1 MRFSVLRAAAVV
13 GAAMAF
19 IAAPAHAQL
28 PAGNLIQNP
37 GAEEGTA
44 VSDTAIAPPPQWDVI
59 GNVSQVLYDSVLN
72 PAPTGFPTTDVSAAI
87 GGGSAFFSGGAVVA
101 HKWMTQVIDFD
112 AAAETRI
119 AAGDVSAAL
128 NGDLGGYLTDGDRVS
143 VSVRF
148 RKNGETTVGDVLE
161 IGPVYPSDRGDPPQ
175 TTLLPRSDTAAVDPQ
190 ATDALVTVFFEGF
203 TGQYTDGYADNLSLT
218 LATPPSPPSPDTT
231 APKVAIALPP
241 ADFGDFI
248 YYSSVDVAIGVDDPT
263 ATVRCALDPREP
275 PTAFSDFPDGPCQFR
290 PSSAVTVAPG
300 AAGVPARSVYA
311 VARDAAGNVSPIE
324 SVRFG
329 LRVPPQTYLEGGPPA
344 STPDKIAEFVF
355 STSVISDGPSS
366 VPSPQ
371 CRVDGGAWYD
381 CGNPGPYAGAPCCR
395 YRSSTNLL
403 GVGRHRIEV
412 RSRDALGIDP
422 TPAAYEWT
430 VQPAK
435 PKVVS
440 GSCSYRIPW
449 YSFSEFPLYR
459 CTPIDSTVCPLSSRC
474 TLETQALHSDDDP
487 LNEERFEESPYA
499 SASGY
504 FAAVSQG
511 QIWKNDPGRVDVYR
525 RCNAGKAAGNSVA
538 GYTHRCTVANTY
550 ERVTVADA
558 FEMRNECQGSRFGVF
573 GTRPIID
580 RGPDGHRILQC
591 TSKFTVEAVPSA
603 LGDALDSVTRAGA
616 PILSVVAPSRGTM
629 QASATF
635 GGIGAITAAATQPGS
650 RVAAKPTTVQVD
662 AAGVVK
668 LRLKLTKAAL
678 RKLRRPRGV
687 RIVVTYEF
695 TPDEGPALIRSREI
709 TLGGNR

>member
-1 MRFSVLRAAAVV
+1 MSSRRWRLVRLR
-13 GAAMAF
+13 
-19 IAAPAHAQL
+19 Q
-28 PAGNLIQNP
+28 
-37 GAEEGTA
+37 
-44 VSDTAIAPPPQWDVI
+44 
-59 GNVSQVLYDSVLN
+59 
-72 PAPTGFPTTDVSAAI
+72 
-87 GGGSAFFSGGAVVA
+87 
-101 HKWMTQVIDFD
+101 
-112 AAAETRI
+112 
-119 AAGDVSAAL
+119 
-128 NGDLGGYLTDGDRVS
+128 
-143 VSVRF
+143 
-148 RKNGETTVGDVLE
+148 
-161 IGPVYPSDRGDPPQ
+161 
-175 TTLLPRSDTAAVDPQ
+175 PR
-190 ATDALVTVFFEGF
+190 
-203 TGQYTDGYADNLSLT
+203 
-218 LATPPSPPSPDTT
+218 
-231 APKVAIALPP
+231 
-241 ADFGDFI
+241 
-248 YYSSVDVAIGVDDPT
+248 
-263 ATVRCALDPREP
+263 RE
-275 PTAFSDFPDGPCQFR
+275 
-290 PSSAVTVAPG
+290 
-300 AAGVPARSVYA
+300 
-311 VARDAAGNVSPIE
+311 
-324 SVRFG
+324 
-329 LRVPPQTYLEGGPPA
+329 
-344 STPDKIAEFVF
+344 
-355 STSVISDGPSS
+355 
-366 VPSPQ
+366 
-371 CRVDGGAWYD
+371 
-381 CGNPGPYAGAPCCR
+381 YAGAPCCR

-650 RVAAKPTTVQVD
+650 RVAAQPTTVQVD

-668 LRLKLTKAAL
+668 LRLELTKAAL
-678 RKLRRPRGV
+678 RKPRRPRGV

-695 TPDEGPALIRSREI
+695 TPDEGPGPDPLAGNHAWRKPMIKTVANCTIAAAAVVFGASPAHAQLPAGNLIQNPGAEVGEASPRHLGVPPPQWDVTGNVSQVLYDSSAITAPTGFPRPPSARRSAAPTPSSPAGRRQP
-709 TLGGNR
+709 TNRSPR